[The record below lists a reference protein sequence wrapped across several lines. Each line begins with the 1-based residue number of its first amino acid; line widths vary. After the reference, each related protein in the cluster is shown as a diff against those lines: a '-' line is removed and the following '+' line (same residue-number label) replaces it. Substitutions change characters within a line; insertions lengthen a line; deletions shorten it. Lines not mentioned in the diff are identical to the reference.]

1 MLTSDLLAAS
11 VQRGRVV
18 PGYLALE
25 GDAAWDGL
33 QRAEVLIGI
42 FAAHAGRTRG
52 ELNAALKRRTEG
64 SPHWRL
70 ERGLAKLLTDKVKF
84 RGLPHERA
92 AALRARVFGAAAQA
106 RAAGGGFAREEVLAG
121 VLATLGPEDLADE
134 TSHSAGASEPGEP
147 SPEAGE
153 LSTALLED
161 LLYGDLKRNERVL
174 QVWTPTPRAL
184 VERYNLALA
193 QAVLLR
199 AHELRV
205 EVKEADPPRLRQLL
219 RHVKFQG
226 LLQSAERKRGGKVV
240 LELDGPL
247 SIFGGTAR
255 YGFKMAGF
263 LPALLLCAE
272 WSLQAKVA
280 LGRGKT
286 LRRFELGPEQ
296 GLVTHARD
304 VGAWLPELIE
314 GFALRFAELS
324 EEWQIDREVPLLNLG
339 GELVVPD
346 FRFVH
351 VDGFEASM
359 EVLGYWR
366 RGGVAR
372 RLELLAERGAPNLI
386 LAVDQGLKLGS
397 EGVKGLSGP
406 VVPFREVP
414 NARTVL
420 RALERLRTG

>member
-11 VQRGRVV
+11 VRKGRVE

-25 GDAAWDGL
+25 GDAAWDGF
-33 QRAEVLIGI
+33 QRAEALIAI
-42 FAAHAGRTRG
+42 FGAHAGRTRG
-52 ELNAALKRRTEG
+52 ELNAALKARSEG

-92 AALRARVFGAAAQA
+92 AALRAQVFGAAARA
-106 RAAGGGFAREEVLAG
+106 RAAGAFARGEVMAG
-121 VLATLGPEDLADE
+121 VLAALAPEDLAGEGEAADDE
-134 TSHSAGASEPGEP
+134 TP
-147 SPEAGE
+147 SLE
-153 LSTALLED
+153 LLED
-161 LLYGDLKRNERVL
+161 GLYGDLKRNERVL
-174 QVWTPTPRAL
+174 EVWTPTPRGL
-184 VERYNLALA
+184 IERYNLALA

-199 AHELRV
+199 AHSLKV

-226 LLQSAERKRGGKVV
+226 LLQKAERKRGGKVV

-272 WSLQAKVA
+272 WSLHAKVE
-280 LGRGKT
+280 LGRSKT

-324 EEWQIDREVPLLNLG
+324 EAWQIDREVPLLNLG

-351 VDGFEASM
+351 QDGFEASL

-406 VVPFREVP
+406 VVPFRELP

-420 RALERLRTG
+420 RALERLRKGAASP